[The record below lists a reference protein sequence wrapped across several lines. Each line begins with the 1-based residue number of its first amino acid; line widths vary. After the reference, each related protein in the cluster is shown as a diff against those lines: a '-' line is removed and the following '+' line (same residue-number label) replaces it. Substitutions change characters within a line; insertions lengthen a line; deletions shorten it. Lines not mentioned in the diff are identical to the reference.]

1 MKRDI
6 RSRSLVLAI
15 AAFVTAPLWAQTA
28 LDTPQQKTGYSI
40 GANIGFNLASQGIA
54 ADVDLDALVAGIRDG
69 MGGTLQMTEE
79 EIVAVLQEFST
90 AQQAKAA
97 AAVEQMTQAGKDFL
111 VENATKEGVLSTAS
125 GLQYQVIT
133 GAADA
138 GAATPQLTDT
148 VRVHYHGTL
157 IDGTVFDSSVD
168 RGEPITF
175 PLDGVIP
182 GWTEGLQL
190 MKVGDKFRLF
200 IPSELGY
207 GANPVGP
214 IPANSVLIFEVE
226 LLGIEAPAAAE

>member
-1 MKRDI
+1 
-6 RSRSLVLAI
+6 
-15 AAFVTAPLWAQTA
+15 
-28 LDTPQQKTGYSI
+28 
-40 GANIGFNLASQGIA
+40 
-54 ADVDLDALVAGIRDG
+54 VDLDALVAGIRDG